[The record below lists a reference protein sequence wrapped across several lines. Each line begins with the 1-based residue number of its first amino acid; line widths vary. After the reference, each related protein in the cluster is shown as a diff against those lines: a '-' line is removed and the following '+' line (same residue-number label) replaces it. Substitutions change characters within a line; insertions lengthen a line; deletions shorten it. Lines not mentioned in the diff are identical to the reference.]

1 MDKVSID
8 ITCCV
13 CFDKFN
19 EMTGDIEERMC
30 MECILI
36 NEDPDAINP
45 SGKKENKKETEAE

>member
-1 MDKVSID
+1 MNIE